1 MNPTTT
7 LIPLALAAALAGA
20 PVAAYEVTAPPD
32 VVAAAKLSG
41 ELSRDVLDFGPRCRL
56 ALVHD
61 FDDKTPCA
69 IVGQISGLM
78 VEPAKTV
85 HTWLSNARKQGATT
99 VSNMPDVVGEMTEAG
114 DMIEML
120 VRLSQYG
127 GAPE

>member
-1 MNPTTT
+1 MNRTTIAIIAAT
-7 LIPLALAAALAGA
+7 LATNA
-20 PVAAYEVTAPPD
+20 AAYEVTAPPD

-69 IVGQISGLM
+69 IIGQISARM
-78 VEPAKTV
+78 IEPAKTV
-85 HTWLSNARKQGATT
+85 HTWLTTVRKQGATT
-99 VSNMPDVVGEMTEAG
+99 VSNLPDVIDEMNEAS
-114 DMIEML
+114 DMLGTL

-127 GAPE
+127 S